1 MKTVNALLDLVF
13 AGVVGAHNGLLAYG
27 KRTGLFN
34 LERVYKQRNFKE
46 LIHNYFEIKLP
57 PIKIAVTGSGR
68 VAHGIMEVLNL
79 MGVRE
84 VEPDEYLAKNF
95 SYPVYTQLKGGDLYR
110 NRITG
115 GYNREEFHARHQD
128 YVCLF
133 RSYLSSTDILL
144 NGIYWEVGMDR
155 LFDATAINQPD
166 FRIATI
172 ADITDDAFG
181 SIPINLGD
189 QTIEDPVYGVDRASL
204 QKTAPYLSG
213 SVDLIAVG
221 NLPNELPRDASRYFG
236 EQLIKFI
243 LEDLLIKG
251 SSPLLTRATILKEG
265 VLTDSFAYMRNY
277 ATSL

>member
-1 MKTVNALLDLVF
+1 
-13 AGVVGAHNGLLAYG
+13 
-27 KRTGLFN
+27 
-34 LERVYKQRNFKE
+34 
-46 LIHNYFEIKLP
+46 
-57 PIKIAVTGSGR
+57 
-68 VAHGIMEVLNL
+68 MEVLNL

-144 NGIYWEVGMDR
+144 NGIYWEEGMDR

-251 SSPLLTRATILKEG
+251 NSPLLTRATILKEG